1 MAPNLKSV
9 VSKNIRDHTTRT
21 VLRKAL
27 EERDGKILD
36 QSPET
41 AAMIRD
47 WESFGEK
54 RGRQSLETVDKA
66 IQEKKPDVDSMTDEE
81 LSRISIRI
89 SSVEE
94 ESGDQ
99 SDEKV
104 KDEETA
110 KFDQYKHHQFIQ
122 RWGLFQDSDGRDE
135 EWFIPDPPVLE
146 QTDAEYLC
154 DMCRH
159 IDFRVLLSQRGLPG
173 NQLPGQS
180 RISVYG
186 IPKVMDEDSH
196 CSFCRLIRKTV
207 IQDGILAD
215 VHPDDWPG
223 MQLSI
228 STLDDGPEFALRL
241 EVEFSDLDHSK
252 VSRFVIHPVQSERSQ
267 SKPLQGLVVQNDA
280 ADILRLRQWL
290 QACNKD
296 HKSAETDSTEYLK
309 PLMGTL
315 RVIDTVDNCVKEV
328 DTPCDYICLSY
339 VWGTGSQ
346 TQYTTQTKDQLSRPG
361 GLGNSVELPQTIID
375 AIKVTRELG
384 IRYIWID
391 ALCITQDDKDDKA
404 RIITNMGTIYANAM
418 LSIMASSNVN
428 PTDGLPGVRVL
439 RSKEQSIE
447 QLQGLT
453 LAVAF
458 QDARQRYFD
467 IEDNLWNTRAWTFQE
482 RVLSRRSVYFTD
494 AQMCFVCPHG
504 ACFEDTVPV
513 SDPISYTITPFND
526 HLQLT
531 SRVHNLWMR
540 IWSDP
545 TQAAY
550 INKAFA
556 TEDDMTIFIGE
567 DPTTSEASE
576 DGAPLYKSKAIPSS
590 DTIDAPLIKGYT
602 LWEAYAH
609 AVDAYT
615 KRNMT
620 WQSDAVNA
628 FIGIADLIRCGT
640 NTKFWHAMPEF
651 ALTRSLLWYPREPL
665 SRRRSPDGK
674 ILFPSWTW
682 AAWQG
687 HVTYRGRGFHNAV
700 CYAPVSMI
708 MWLKSATVDE
718 FMETFVQVERT
729 QEEIDEKRR
738 QAENSRLLLHKTD
751 LWSLLHIDCYEH
763 GWAVEH
769 NEDRNEHLFMH
780 EAYPGMKFEFPIN
793 LPDEPIV
800 ELPFEDTLYF
810 RAKAVSVRLC
820 EKPSESY
827 LSSPIQDNFIQIGV
841 NDEDRS
847 ASNRRPWQR
856 ILYHQ
861 GYRAGSL
868 SLNVSL
874 EQLNIPSTAEEVQDS
889 PVKYILVAI
898 SRDSLSYV
906 APPPIGWEMYWDGD
920 PMRMQYEILQEEWLQ
935 RRRLPDTPDESVKPS
950 TEKINETGDPRWD
963 MGRFGTTSVL
973 DVCNVLLL
981 RETRDG
987 ISERVGVG
995 KINYSAFFAAKP
1007 EPDVF
1012 YLR

>member
-9 VSKNIRDHTTRT
+9 VSRNIRDHTTRT

-27 EERDGKILD
+27 EEKDGKSLK

-41 AAMIRD
+41 AAMVRD
-47 WESFGEK
+47 WESLGQK
-54 RGRQSLETVDKA
+54 RGRQSLENHDKA
-66 IQEKKPDVDSMTDEE
+66 IQEKKPDVDGMTDEE
-81 LSRISIRI
+81 LSRISIHI

-94 ESGDQ
+94 ESGED
-99 SDEKV
+99 SDEKM

-110 KFDQYKHHQFIQ
+110 KFDEYKHHQFIH

-135 EWFIPDPPVLE
+135 EWFIPNPPVLE
-146 QTDAEYLC
+146 ETDPEYLC

-159 IDFRVLLSQRGLPG
+159 IDFKVLLSQRGLPG

-186 IPKVMDEDSH
+186 IPKVMDENSH
-196 CSFCRLIRKTV
+196 CSFCRLIRKRA
-207 IQDGILAD
+207 IHDGILTD

-228 STLDDGPEFALRL
+228 STLDDGPGFPLRL
-241 EVEFSDLDHSK
+241 QVEFSDLDRLK
-252 VSRFVIHPVQSERSQ
+252 VSRLVIHPVEPVESQ
-267 SKPLQGLVVQNDA
+267 SIPLQGLLVRKDS
-280 ADILRLRQWL
+280 ADMSRLRRWL
-290 QACNKD
+290 QTCNKD
-296 HKSAETDSTEYLK
+296 HIPAETDSTEYLK

-346 TQYTTQTKDQLSRPG
+346 TQYTTKTRDQLSKPG
-361 GLGNSVELPQTIID
+361 GLGNAELPQTILD
-375 AIKVTRELG
+375 AIKVTKELC

-404 RIITNMGTIYANAM
+404 RIISNMGTIYANAV

-428 PTDGLPGVRVL
+428 PTDGLPGVGIP
-439 RSKEQSIE
+439 RSQEQSIE
-447 QLQGLT
+447 KLQGIT

-458 QDARQRYFD
+458 QDARQRYSD
-467 IEDNLWNTRAWTFQE
+467 IEDRLWNTRAWTFQE
-482 RVLSRRSVYFTD
+482 RVLSRRSVYF
-494 AQMCFVCPHG
+494 ANSQMCFICPHG

-513 SDPISYTITPFND
+513 SGPSSYTIVPFND
-526 HLQLT
+526 QLQLT
-531 SRVHNLWMR
+531 SRIHDLWIR

-556 TEDDMTIFIGE
+556 TEDDMTIFVGE
-567 DPTTSEASE
+567 DPTTGEASE

-590 DTIDAPLIKGYT
+590 DTIDAPLIKGHT

-628 FIGIADLIRCGT
+628 FIGIADLIRRGT

-651 ALTRSLLWYPREPL
+651 ALTRSLLWYPKEPL

-674 ILFPSWTW
+674 TLFPSWSW

-687 HVTYRGRGFHNAV
+687 HVAYRGRGFHNAV
-700 CYAPVSMI
+700 CYAPASMI

-729 QEEIDEKRR
+729 QEEIDERR
-738 QAENSRLLLHKTD
+738 QQAENSRLLLHKTD

-769 NEDRNEHLFMH
+769 NEDRNQHLFVH
-780 EAYPGMKFEFPIN
+780 EAYPGMRFEFPIN

-820 EKPSESY
+820 DKPSESY
-827 LSSPIQDNFIQIGV
+827 LASPIQDNFIQIGV

-847 ASNRRPWQR
+847 ANNRRPWQR

-874 EQLNIPSTAEEVQDS
+874 EHINIPSTAEEVQNS

-898 SRDSLSYV
+898 SRDSLPYV

-935 RRRLPDTPDESVKPS
+935 RSRLPEGPDESVKPS
-950 TEKINETGDPRWD
+950 TEKVNETGDPRWD

-981 RETRDG
+981 REAKDG
-987 ISERVGVG
+987 VSERVGVG
-995 KINYSAFFAAKP
+995 KINYSAFFIAKP

-1012 YLR
+1012 YLK

>member
-27 EERDGKILD
+27 EEKDGKTLE
-36 QSPET
+36 QSREA
-41 AAMIRD
+41 AAMISD
-47 WESFGEK
+47 WEKLGEK
-54 RGRQSLETVDKA
+54 RGRQSLENVDKA
-66 IQEKKPDVDSMTDEE
+66 IQEKKPDVDGMTDEE
-81 LSRISIRI
+81 LSRISIHI
-89 SSVEE
+89 SSAEE
-94 ESGDQ
+94 ESGEK

-110 KFDQYKHHQFIQ
+110 KFDEYKHHQFIR

-135 EWFIPDPPVLE
+135 EWFTADPPVLE
-146 QTDAEYLC
+146 ETDPEYLC

-159 IDFRVLLSQRGLPG
+159 IDFKVLLSQRGLPG

-186 IPKVMDEDSH
+186 IPKVMDENSH
-196 CSFCRLIRKTV
+196 CSFCRLIRKRV
-207 IQDGILAD
+207 IQSGTLAD
-215 VHPDDWPG
+215 VHHDDWPG

-228 STLDDGPEFALRL
+228 STLDDGLEFPLRL
-241 EVEFSDLDHSK
+241 EVELSDLDRSK
-252 VSRFVIHPVQSERSQ
+252 VSRLVIHSVEKDRDQLQ
-267 SKPLQGLVVQNDA
+267 PLQGLAVQKDS
-280 ADILRLRQWL
+280 ADLSRLGVWL
-290 QACNKD
+290 QTCNKD
-296 HKSAETDSTEYLK
+296 HEPTEADSTGYLK
-309 PLMGTL
+309 PLMSTL
-315 RVIDTVDNCVKEV
+315 RVIDTVDNFVKEV
-328 DTPCDYICLSY
+328 DTPFDYICLSY

-346 TQYTTQTKDQLSRPG
+346 TQYTTKTRDQLSKPG
-361 GLGNSVELPQTIID
+361 GLGNVELPQTILD
-375 AIKVTRELG
+375 AIRVTRELG

-391 ALCITQDDKDDKA
+391 ALCIMQDDKDDKA
-404 RIITNMGTIYANAM
+404 RIISNMGTIYANAM

-428 PTDGLPGVRVL
+428 PTDGLPGVGVP
-439 RSKEQSIE
+439 RSQEQSIE
-447 QLQGLT
+447 KLQGIT

-458 QDARQRYFD
+458 QDARQKYFD
-467 IEDNLWNTRAWTFQE
+467 IEDRLWNTRAWTFQE

-494 AQMCFVCPHG
+494 SQMCFVCPHG

-513 SDPISYTITPFND
+513 SDPISYAMTPFND

-531 SRVHNLWMR
+531 SRIHNLWAR

-556 TEDDMTIFIGE
+556 TEDDMTIFVGE
-567 DPTTSEASE
+567 DPTTGEASE
-576 DGAPLYKSKAIPSS
+576 DGAPLYKYKAIPSS
-590 DTIDAPLIKGYT
+590 DTIDAPLIKGHT

-620 WQSDAVNA
+620 WQSDAVNS
-628 FIGIADLIRCGT
+628 FIGIADLIRRGT

-651 ALTRSLLWYPREPL
+651 ALTRSLLWYPKEPL

-674 ILFPSWTW
+674 ILFPSWSW

-687 HVTYRGRGFHNAV
+687 HATYRGRGFHNAV

-729 QEEIDEKRR
+729 QEEIDETRR
-738 QAENSRLLLHKTD
+738 QAESSRLLLHKTD
-751 LWSLLHIDCYEH
+751 LWSHLHIDCYEH
-763 GWAVEH
+763 GWTVEH
-769 NEDRNEHLFMH
+769 NEDRNQHLFLH
-780 EAYPGMKFEFPIN
+780 EAYPDMKFEFPIN
-793 LPDEPIV
+793 LPHEPIV

-827 LSSPIQDNFIQIGV
+827 LASPIQDNFIQIGV

-847 ASNRRPWQR
+847 ANNRRPWQR

-874 EQLNIPSTAEEVQDS
+874 EHLNIPSTTEEVKNC
-889 PVKYILVAI
+889 PVKYFLVAI

-906 APPPIGWEMYWDGD
+906 SPPPIGWEMYWDGD

-935 RRRLPDTPDESVKPS
+935 RRRLPEAPDESVKPS
-950 TEKINETGDPRWD
+950 SEKVNETGDPRWD

-981 RETRDG
+981 REARG
-987 ISERVGVG
+987 GVSERVGVG
-995 KINYSAFFAAKP
+995 KINYSAFFAGKP

>member
-9 VSKNIRDHTTRT
+9 VSRNIRDHTTRT

-27 EERDGKILD
+27 EEKDGKSLK

-41 AAMIRD
+41 AAMVRD
-47 WESFGEK
+47 WESLGQK
-54 RGRQSLETVDKA
+54 RGRQSLENHDKA
-66 IQEKKPDVDSMTDEE
+66 IQEKKPDVDGMTDEE
-81 LSRISIRI
+81 LSRISIHI
-89 SSVEE
+89 SSIEE
-94 ESGDQ
+94 ESGEH
-99 SDEKV
+99 SDEKM
-104 KDEETA
+104 KDEETT
-110 KFDQYKHHQFIQ
+110 KFDEYKHHQFIH

-146 QTDAEYLC
+146 ETDPEYLC

-159 IDFRVLLSQRGLPG
+159 IDFKILLSQRGLPG

-186 IPKVMDEDSH
+186 IPKVMDENSH
-196 CSFCRLIRKTV
+196 CSFCRLIRKRA
-207 IQDGILAD
+207 IHDGILTD

-228 STLDDGPEFALRL
+228 STLDDGPGFPLRL
-241 EVEFSDLDHSK
+241 QVEFSDLDRLK
-252 VSRFVIHPVQSERSQ
+252 VSRLVIHPVEPVESQ
-267 SKPLQGLVVQNDA
+267 SMPLQGLLVRKDS
-280 ADILRLRQWL
+280 ADMSRLRGWL
-290 QACNKD
+290 QTCKKD
-296 HKSAETDSTEYLK
+296 HKPAETDSTEYLK

-346 TQYTTQTKDQLSRPG
+346 TQYTTKTRDQLSKPG
-361 GLGNSVELPQTIID
+361 GLGNVGLPQTILD
-375 AIKVTRELG
+375 AIKVTKQLG
-384 IRYIWID
+384 IRYLWID
-391 ALCITQDDKDDKA
+391 ALCITQDEKDDKA
-404 RIITNMGTIYANAM
+404 RVISNMGTIYANAV

-428 PTDGLPGVRVL
+428 PTDGLPGVGIP
-439 RSKEQSIE
+439 RSQEQSIE
-447 QLQGLT
+447 KLQGIT

-458 QDARQRYFD
+458 QDARQRYSD
-467 IEDNLWNTRAWTFQE
+467 IEDRLWNTRAWTFQE
-482 RVLSRRSVYFTD
+482 RVLSRRSVYF
-494 AQMCFVCPHG
+494 ANSQMCFICPHG

-513 SDPISYTITPFND
+513 SGPNSYTIVPFND
-526 HLQLT
+526 QLQLT
-531 SRVHNLWMR
+531 SRIHDLWIR

-556 TEDDMTIFIGE
+556 TEDDMTIFVGE
-567 DPTTSEASE
+567 DPTTGEASE

-590 DTIDAPLIKGYT
+590 DTIDAPLIKGHT
-602 LWEAYAH
+602 LWKH
-609 AVDAYT
+609 
-615 KRNMT
+615 
-620 WQSDAVNA
+620 
-628 FIGIADLIRCGT
+628 LIHRGT

-651 ALTRSLLWYPREPL
+651 ALTRSLLWYPKEPL

-674 ILFPSWTW
+674 ILFPSWSW

-687 HVTYRGRGFHNAV
+687 HVAYRGRGFHNAV
-700 CYAPVSMI
+700 CYAPASMI

-729 QEEIDEKRR
+729 QEEIDERR
-738 QAENSRLLLHKTD
+738 QQAENSRLLLHKTD

-769 NEDRNEHLFMH
+769 NEDRNQHLFVH
-780 EAYPGMKFEFPIN
+780 EAYPGMRFEFPIN

-820 EKPSESY
+820 DKPSESY
-827 LSSPIQDNFIQIGV
+827 LASPIQDNFIQIGV

-847 ASNRRPWQR
+847 ANNRRPWQR

-874 EQLNIPSTAEEVQDS
+874 EHLNIPSTAEEVQNS

-898 SRDSLSYV
+898 SRDSLPRVQIHTTKSTYGSIMWIHIHSIPFHV
-906 APPPIGWEMYWDGD
+906 GFSISISTPRSPFHMFHMWKSWN
-920 PMRMQYEILQEEWLQ
+920 ILGGVRKYLDF
-935 RRRLPDTPDESVKPS
+935 LVKS
-950 TEKINETGDPRWD
+950 R
-963 MGRFGTTSVL
+963 
-973 DVCNVLLL
+973 
-981 RETRDG
+981 
-987 ISERVGVG
+987 IS
-995 KINYSAFFAAKP
+995 
-1007 EPDVF
+1007 
-1012 YLR
+1012 

>member
-9 VSKNIRDHTTRT
+9 VSRNIRDHTTRT

-27 EERDGKILD
+27 EEKDGKSLK

-41 AAMIRD
+41 AAMVRD
-47 WESFGEK
+47 WESLGQK
-54 RGRQSLETVDKA
+54 RGRQSLENHDKA
-66 IQEKKPDVDSMTDEE
+66 IQEKKPDVDGMTDEE
-81 LSRISIRI
+81 LSRISIHI

-94 ESGDQ
+94 ESGED
-99 SDEKV
+99 SDEKM

-110 KFDQYKHHQFIQ
+110 KFDEYKHHQFIH

-146 QTDAEYLC
+146 ETDPEYMC

-159 IDFRVLLSQRGLPG
+159 IDLKVLLSQRGLPG

-186 IPKVMDEDSH
+186 IPKVMDENSH
-196 CSFCRLIRKTV
+196 CSFCRLIRKRA
-207 IQDGILAD
+207 IHDGILTG

-228 STLDDGPEFALRL
+228 STLDDGPGFPLRL
-241 EVEFSDLDHSK
+241 QVEFSDLDRLK
-252 VSRFVIHPVQSERSQ
+252 VSRLVIHPVEPVESQ
-267 SKPLQGLVVQNDA
+267 SMPLQGLLVRKNS
-280 ADILRLRQWL
+280 ADMSRLRGWL
-290 QACNKD
+290 QTCNKD
-296 HKSAETDSTEYLK
+296 HKPAETDSTEYLK

-315 RVIDTVDNCVKEV
+315 RVIDTADNCVKEV

-346 TQYTTQTKDQLSRPG
+346 TQYTTKTRDQLSKPG
-361 GLGNSVELPQTIID
+361 GLGNVELPQTILD
-375 AIKVTRELG
+375 AIKVTKELG

-391 ALCITQDDKDDKA
+391 AICITQDDKDDKA
-404 RIITNMGTIYANAM
+404 RIISNMGTIYANAV

-428 PTDGLPGVRVL
+428 PTDGLPGVGIP
-439 RSKEQSIE
+439 RSQEQSIE
-447 QLQGLT
+447 KLQGVT

-458 QDARQRYFD
+458 QDARQRYSD
-467 IEDNLWNTRAWTFQE
+467 IEDRLWNTRAWTFQE
-482 RVLSRRSVYFTD
+482 RVLSRRSVYFTSS
-494 AQMCFVCPHG
+494 QMCFICPHG

-513 SDPISYTITPFND
+513 SGPNSYTIVPFND
-526 HLQLT
+526 QLQLT
-531 SRVHNLWMR
+531 SRIHDLWIR

-556 TEDDMTIFIGE
+556 TEDDMTIFVGE
-567 DPTTSEASE
+567 DPTTGEASE
-576 DGAPLYKSKAIPSS
+576 DGAPLYRSKAIPSS
-590 DTIDAPLIKGYT
+590 DTIDAPLIKGHT

-628 FIGIADLIRCGT
+628 FIGIADLIRRGT

-651 ALTRSLLWYPREPL
+651 ALTRSLLWYPKEPL

-674 ILFPSWTW
+674 ILFPSWSW

-687 HVTYRGRGFHNAV
+687 HVAYRGRGFHNAV
-700 CYAPVSMI
+700 CYAPASMI

-729 QEEIDEKRR
+729 QEEIDERR
-738 QAENSRLLLHKTD
+738 QQAENSRLLLHKTD

-769 NEDRNEHLFMH
+769 NEDRNQHLFVH
-780 EAYPGMKFEFPIN
+780 EAYPGMRFEFPIN

-820 EKPSESY
+820 DKPSESY
-827 LSSPIQDNFIQIGV
+827 LASPIQDNFIQIGV

-847 ASNRRPWQR
+847 ANNRRPWQR

-874 EQLNIPSTAEEVQDS
+874 EHLNIPSTAEEVQNS

-898 SRDSLSYV
+898 SRDSLPY
-906 APPPIGWEMYWDGD
+906 
-920 PMRMQYEILQEEWLQ
+920 YEILQEEWLQ
-935 RRRLPDTPDESVKPS
+935 RSRLPEGPDESVKPS
-950 TEKINETGDPRWD
+950 TEKVNETGDPRWD

-981 RETRDG
+981 REAKDG
-987 ISERVGVG
+987 VSERVGVG
-995 KINYSAFFAAKP
+995 KINYSAFFIAKP

-1012 YLR
+1012 YLK

>member
-27 EERDGKILD
+27 EEKDGKTLE
-36 QSPET
+36 QSRET
-41 AAMIRD
+41 AAMISD
-47 WESFGEK
+47 WEKLGEK
-54 RGRQSLETVDKA
+54 RGRQSLENVDKA
-66 IQEKKPDVDSMTDEE
+66 IQEKKPDVDGLTDEE
-81 LSRISIRI
+81 LSRIGIHI
-89 SSVEE
+89 SSAEE
-94 ESGDQ
+94 ESGEK

-110 KFDQYKHHQFIQ
+110 KFDEYKHHQFIR

-135 EWFIPDPPVLE
+135 EWFIADPPVLE
-146 QTDAEYLC
+146 ETDPEYLC

-159 IDFRVLLSQRGLPG
+159 IDFKVLLSQRGLPG

-186 IPKVMDEDSH
+186 IPKVMDENSH
-196 CSFCRLIRKTV
+196 CSFCRLIRKRI
-207 IQDGILAD
+207 IQSETLAD

-228 STLDDGPEFALRL
+228 STLDDGLEFPLRL
-241 EVEFSDLDHSK
+241 EVELSDLDRSK
-252 VSRFVIHPVQSERSQ
+252 VSRLVIHSVENDRDQLQ
-267 SKPLQGLVVQNDA
+267 PLQGLAVQKDS
-280 ADILRLRQWL
+280 ADLSRLGVWL
-290 QACNKD
+290 QTCNKD
-296 HKSAETDSTEYLK
+296 HEATEADSTGYLK
-309 PLMGTL
+309 PLMSTL

-328 DTPCDYICLSY
+328 DTPFDYICLSY

-346 TQYTTQTKDQLSRPG
+346 TQYTTKTRDQLSKPG
-361 GLGNSVELPQTIID
+361 GLGNVELPQTILD
-375 AIKVTRELG
+375 AIRVTRELG

-391 ALCITQDDKDDKA
+391 ALCIMQDDKDDKA
-404 RIITNMGTIYANAM
+404 RIISNMGTIYANAV

-428 PTDGLPGVRVL
+428 PTDGLPGVGVP
-439 RSKEQSIE
+439 RSQEQSIE
-447 QLQGLT
+447 KLQGIT

-458 QDARQRYFD
+458 QDARQKYFD
-467 IEDNLWNTRAWTFQE
+467 IEDRLWNTRAWTFQE
-482 RVLSRRSVYFTD
+482 RVLSKRSVYFTD
-494 AQMCFVCPHG
+494 SQMCFVCPHG

-513 SDPISYTITPFND
+513 SDPISYTMTPFND

-531 SRVHNLWMR
+531 SRIHNLWAR

-556 TEDDMTIFIGE
+556 TEDDMTIFVGE
-567 DPTTSEASE
+567 DPTTGEASE
-576 DGAPLYKSKAIPSS
+576 DGAPLYKYKAIPSS
-590 DTIDAPLIKGYT
+590 DTIDAPLIKGHT

-628 FIGIADLIRCGT
+628 FIGIADLIRRGT

-651 ALTRSLLWYPREPL
+651 GLTRSLLWYPKEPL

-674 ILFPSWTW
+674 ILFPSWSW

-687 HVTYRGRGFHNAV
+687 HATYRGRGFHNAV

-729 QEEIDEKRR
+729 QEEIDETRR
-738 QAENSRLLLHKTD
+738 QAESSRLLLHKTD

-763 GWAVEH
+763 GWTVEH
-769 NEDRNEHLFMH
+769 NEDRNQHLFLH
-780 EAYPGMKFEFPIN
+780 EAYPDMKFEFPIN
-793 LPDEPIV
+793 LPHEPIV

-827 LSSPIQDNFIQIGV
+827 LASPIQENFIQIGV

-847 ASNRRPWQR
+847 ANNRRPWQR

-868 SLNVSL
+868 SLNISL
-874 EQLNIPSTAEEVQDS
+874 EHLNIPSTTEEVQNS
-889 PVKYILVAI
+889 AVKYILVAI
-898 SRDSLSYV
+898 SRDSLPYV

-935 RRRLPDTPDESVKPS
+935 RRRLPEAPDESVKPS
-950 TEKINETGDPRWD
+950 TEKVNETGDPRWD

-981 RETRDG
+981 REARDG
-987 ISERVGVG
+987 VSERVGVG

-1012 YLR
+1012 YSR

>member
-9 VSKNIRDHTTRT
+9 VSRNIRDHTTRT

-27 EERDGKILD
+27 EEKDGKSLK

-41 AAMIRD
+41 AAMVRD
-47 WESFGEK
+47 WESLGQK
-54 RGRQSLETVDKA
+54 RGRQSLENHDKA
-66 IQEKKPDVDSMTDEE
+66 IQEKKPDVDGMTDEE
-81 LSRISIRI
+81 LSRISIHI
-89 SSVEE
+89 SSIEE
-94 ESGDQ
+94 ESGEH
-99 SDEKV
+99 SDEKM
-104 KDEETA
+104 KDEETT
-110 KFDQYKHHQFIQ
+110 KFDEYKHHQFIH

-146 QTDAEYLC
+146 ETDPEYLC

-159 IDFRVLLSQRGLPG
+159 IDFKILLSQRGLPG

-186 IPKVMDEDSH
+186 IPKVMDENSH
-196 CSFCRLIRKTV
+196 CSFCRLIRKRA
-207 IQDGILAD
+207 IHDGILTD

-228 STLDDGPEFALRL
+228 STLDDGPGFPLRL
-241 EVEFSDLDHSK
+241 QVEFSDLDRLK
-252 VSRFVIHPVQSERSQ
+252 VSRLVIHPVEPVESQ
-267 SKPLQGLVVQNDA
+267 SMPLQGLLVRKDS
-280 ADILRLRQWL
+280 ADMSRLRGWL
-290 QACNKD
+290 QTCKKD
-296 HKSAETDSTEYLK
+296 HKPAETDSTEYLK

-346 TQYTTQTKDQLSRPG
+346 TQYTTKTRDQLSKPG
-361 GLGNSVELPQTIID
+361 GLGNVGLPQTILD
-375 AIKVTRELG
+375 AIKVTKQLG
-384 IRYIWID
+384 IRYLWID
-391 ALCITQDDKDDKA
+391 ALCITQDEKDDKA
-404 RIITNMGTIYANAM
+404 RVISNMGTIYANAV

-428 PTDGLPGVRVL
+428 PTDGLPGVGIP
-439 RSKEQSIE
+439 RSQEQSIE
-447 QLQGLT
+447 KLQGIT

-458 QDARQRYFD
+458 QDARQRYSD
-467 IEDNLWNTRAWTFQE
+467 IEDRLWNTRAWTFQE
-482 RVLSRRSVYFTD
+482 RVLSRRSVYF
-494 AQMCFVCPHG
+494 ANSQMCFICPHG

-513 SDPISYTITPFND
+513 SGPNSYTIVPFND
-526 HLQLT
+526 QLQLT
-531 SRVHNLWMR
+531 SRIHDLWIR

-556 TEDDMTIFIGE
+556 TEDDMTIFVGE
-567 DPTTSEASE
+567 DPTTGEASE

-590 DTIDAPLIKGYT
+590 DTIDAPLIKGHT

-628 FIGIADLIRCGT
+628 FIGIADLIHRGT

-651 ALTRSLLWYPREPL
+651 ALTRSLLWYPKEPL

-674 ILFPSWTW
+674 ILFPSWSW

-687 HVTYRGRGFHNAV
+687 HVAYRGRGFHNAV
-700 CYAPVSMI
+700 CYAPASMI

-729 QEEIDEKRR
+729 QEEIDERR
-738 QAENSRLLLHKTD
+738 QQAENSRLLLHKTD

-769 NEDRNEHLFMH
+769 NEDRNQHLFVH
-780 EAYPGMKFEFPIN
+780 EAYPGMRFEFPIN

-820 EKPSESY
+820 DKPSESY
-827 LSSPIQDNFIQIGV
+827 LASPIQDNFIQIGV

-847 ASNRRPWQR
+847 ANNRRPWQR

-874 EQLNIPSTAEEVQDS
+874 EHLNIPSTAEEVQNS

-898 SRDSLSYV
+898 SRDSLPRVQIHTTKSTYGSIMWIHIHSIPFHV
-906 APPPIGWEMYWDGD
+906 GFSISISTPRSPFHMFHMWKSWN
-920 PMRMQYEILQEEWLQ
+920 ILGGVRKYLDF
-935 RRRLPDTPDESVKPS
+935 LVKS
-950 TEKINETGDPRWD
+950 R
-963 MGRFGTTSVL
+963 
-973 DVCNVLLL
+973 
-981 RETRDG
+981 
-987 ISERVGVG
+987 IS
-995 KINYSAFFAAKP
+995 
-1007 EPDVF
+1007 
-1012 YLR
+1012 

>member
-9 VSKNIRDHTTRT
+9 VSRNIRDHTTRT

-27 EERDGKILD
+27 EEKDGKSLK

-41 AAMIRD
+41 AAMVRD
-47 WESFGEK
+47 WESLGQK
-54 RGRQSLETVDKA
+54 RGRQSLENHDKA
-66 IQEKKPDVDSMTDEE
+66 IQEKKPDVDGMTDEE
-81 LSRISIRI
+81 LSRISIHI

-94 ESGDQ
+94 ESGED
-99 SDEKV
+99 SDEKM

-110 KFDQYKHHQFIQ
+110 KFDEYKHHQFIH

-146 QTDAEYLC
+146 ETDPEYLC

-159 IDFRVLLSQRGLPG
+159 IDFKVLLSQRGLPG

-186 IPKVMDEDSH
+186 IPKVMGENSH
-196 CSFCRLIRKTV
+196 CSFCRLIRKRA
-207 IQDGILAD
+207 IHDGILTD

-228 STLDDGPEFALRL
+228 STLDDGPGFPLRL
-241 EVEFSDLDHSK
+241 QVEFSDLDRLK
-252 VSRFVIHPVQSERSQ
+252 VSRLVIHPVESVESQ
-267 SKPLQGLVVQNDA
+267 SMPLQGLLVRKDS
-280 ADILRLRQWL
+280 ADMSRLRGWL
-290 QACNKD
+290 QTCNKD

-346 TQYTTQTKDQLSRPG
+346 TQYTTKTRDQLSKPG
-361 GLGNSVELPQTIID
+361 GLGNVELPQTILD
-375 AIKVTRELG
+375 AIKVTKELG

-404 RIITNMGTIYANAM
+404 RIIFNMGTIYANAV

-428 PTDGLPGVRVL
+428 PTDGLPGVGIP
-439 RSKEQSIE
+439 RSQEQSIE
-447 QLQGLT
+447 KLQGIT

-458 QDARQRYFD
+458 QDARQRYSD
-467 IEDNLWNTRAWTFQE
+467 IEDRLWNTRAWTFQE
-482 RVLSRRSVYFTD
+482 RVLSRRSVYFTSS
-494 AQMCFVCPHG
+494 QMCFICPHG

-513 SDPISYTITPFND
+513 SGPNSYTIVPFND
-526 HLQLT
+526 QLQLT
-531 SRVHNLWMR
+531 SRIHDLWIR

-556 TEDDMTIFIGE
+556 TEDDMTIFVGE
-567 DPTTSEASE
+567 DPTTGEASE

-590 DTIDAPLIKGYT
+590 DTIDAPLIKGHT

-628 FIGIADLIRCGT
+628 FIGIADLIRRGT

-651 ALTRSLLWYPREPL
+651 ALTRSLLWYPKEPL

-674 ILFPSWTW
+674 ILFPSWSW

-687 HVTYRGRGFHNAV
+687 HVAYRGRGFHNAV
-700 CYAPVSMI
+700 CYAPASMI

-729 QEEIDEKRR
+729 QEEIDERR
-738 QAENSRLLLHKTD
+738 QQAENSRLLLHKTD

-769 NEDRNEHLFMH
+769 NEDRNQHLFVH
-780 EAYPGMKFEFPIN
+780 EAYPGMRFEFPMD

-820 EKPSESY
+820 DKPSESY
-827 LSSPIQDNFIQIGV
+827 LASPIQDNFIQIGV

-847 ASNRRPWQR
+847 ANNRRPWQR

-874 EQLNIPSTAEEVQDS
+874 EHLNIPSTAEEVQNS

-898 SRDSLSYV
+898 SRDSLPYV

-935 RRRLPDTPDESVKPS
+935 RSRLPEGPDESVKPS
-950 TEKINETGDPRWD
+950 TEKVNETGEPRWD
-963 MGRFGTTSVL
+963 LGRFGTTSVL

-981 RETRDG
+981 REARDG
-987 ISERVGVG
+987 VSERVGVG
-995 KINYSAFFAAKP
+995 KINYSAFFGAKP

-1012 YLR
+1012 YLK

>member
-1 MAPNLKSV
+1 MAPNLRSV
-9 VSKNIRDHTTRT
+9 VSRNIRDHTTRT
-21 VLRKAL
+21 VLRKVL
-27 EERDGKILD
+27 EEKDGKSLE

-41 AAMIRD
+41 AAMVRD
-47 WESFGEK
+47 WESLGQKRGKQSRENHDKAVQEK
-54 RGRQSLETVDKA
+54 R
-66 IQEKKPDVDSMTDEE
+66 PDVDGMTDEE
-81 LSRISIRI
+81 LSRISIHI
-89 SSVEE
+89 SSVKE
-94 ESGDQ
+94 ESGEH
-99 SDEKV
+99 SDEKM

-110 KFDQYKHHQFIQ
+110 KFGEYKHHQFIR

-135 EWFIPDPPVLE
+135 EWFIPYPPVLE
-146 QTDAEYLC
+146 ETDPTYLC

-180 RISVYG
+180 RISVWG
-186 IPKVMDEDSH
+186 IPKIMDENSH
-196 CSFCRLIRKTV
+196 CSFCRLIRKRV

-215 VHPDDWPG
+215 VHPDNWPG

-228 STLDDGPEFALRL
+228 STLDDGPWFPLRL
-241 EVEFSDLDHSK
+241 EVEFSDLDRSK
-252 VSRFVIHPVQSERSQ
+252 VSRLVIHPVESVESQ
-267 SKPLQGLVVQNDA
+267 SKPLRGLVVQKDS
-280 ADILRLRQWL
+280 ADISRLRGWL
-290 QACNKD
+290 HTCNKD
-296 HKSAETDSTEYLK
+296 HKSTETDSTEYLK

-328 DTPCDYICLSY
+328 HTPCDYICLSY

-346 TQYTTQTKDQLSRPG
+346 TQYTTKTRDQLSKPG
-361 GLGNSVELPQTIID
+361 GLDNVELPQTILD

-391 ALCITQDDKDDKA
+391 ALCIMQDDNDDKA
-404 RIITNMGTIYANAM
+404 KIISNMGGIYANAI
-418 LSIMASSNVN
+418 LSLMASSNVN
-428 PTDGLPGVRVL
+428 PTDGLPGVGVPRAH
-439 RSKEQSIE
+439 EQIIE
-447 QLQGLT
+447 KLQGIT

-458 QDARQRYFD
+458 QDARQRYSD
-467 IEDNLWNTRAWTFQE
+467 IEDKLWNTRAWTFQE
-482 RVLSRRSVYFTD
+482 RVLSRRSVYFTES
-494 AQMCFVCPHG
+494 QMCFVCPHG
-504 ACFEDTVPV
+504 ASFEDTVPV
-513 SDPISYTITPFND
+513 DPISYMITPFND
-526 HLQLT
+526 QLRLT
-531 SRVHNLWMR
+531 SRIYDLWTR

-545 TQAAY
+545 TQAGY

-556 TEDDMTIFIGE
+556 TEDDMTIFVGE
-567 DPTTSEASE
+567 DPATGEASE
-576 DGAPLYKSKAIPSS
+576 DGAPLYKYKAIPSS
-590 DTIDAPLIKGYT
+590 DTIDAPLIKGHT
-602 LWEAYAH
+602 LWEAYSH

-615 KRNMT
+615 KRKMT
-620 WQSDAVNA
+620 WQSDTVNA
-628 FIGIADLIRCGT
+628 FIGIADLIRRGT

-651 ALTRSLLWYPREPL
+651 ALTRSLLWYPKEPL

-674 ILFPSWTW
+674 TLFPSWSW

-708 MWLKSATVDE
+708 LWLKSATVDE

-738 QAENSRLLLHKTD
+738 QVEGSRLLLHKTD
-751 LWSLLHIDCYEH
+751 LWSLLHIDWYEH

-769 NEDRNEHLFMH
+769 NEDRNQHLFVH
-780 EAYPGMKFEFPIN
+780 DAYPGMKFEFPIN
-793 LPDEPIV
+793 LPNEPIM
-800 ELPFEDTLYF
+800 ELPFDDTLYF

-820 EKPSESY
+820 DKPSESY
-827 LSSPIQDNFIQIGV
+827 LASPIQDNFIQIGV

-847 ASNRRPWQR
+847 ANNRRPWQR

-868 SLNVSL
+868 SLNVTL
-874 EQLNIPSTAEEVQDS
+874 EHLNIPSTAEEAKNS

-898 SRDSLSYV
+898 SLDSLPYV

-920 PMRMQYEILQEEWLQ
+920 PMRMQYEILQKEWLQ
-935 RRRLPDTPDESVKPS
+935 RGRLPEGPDESVKPS
-950 TEKINETGDPRWD
+950 SEKVNETGDPRWD

-981 RETRDG
+981 REARDG
-987 ISERVGVG
+987 VSERVGVG
-995 KINYSAFFAAKP
+995 KVNYSAFFAAKP

-1012 YLR
+1012 YLK

>member
-1 MAPNLKSV
+1 MMAPNLKSV

-27 EERDGKILD
+27 EEKDGKSLD

-47 WESFGEK
+47 WESLGDK

-66 IQEKKPDVDSMTDEE
+66 IEEKKPDVDGMTDEE
-81 LSRISIRI
+81 LSRISIHI

-94 ESGDQ
+94 ESGDH
-99 SDEKV
+99 SDEKI

-110 KFDQYKHHQFIQ
+110 KFDEYKHHQFIQ

-135 EWFIPDPPVLE
+135 EWFIQDPPVLE
-146 QTDAEYLC
+146 ETDPEYLC

-159 IDFRVLLSQRGLPG
+159 IDFKVLLSQRGLPG

-186 IPKVMDEDSH
+186 IPNVMDENSH
-196 CSFCRLIRKTV
+196 CSFCRLIRKRV

-228 STLDDGPEFALRL
+228 STLDNGPEFPLRV
-241 EVEFSDLDHSK
+241 EVEFSDLDRSK
-252 VSRFVIHPVQSERSQ
+252 ASRLVIHPVESGESQ
-267 SKPLQGLVVQNDA
+267 PKPLQGFM
-280 ADILRLRQWL
+280 
-290 QACNKD
+290 
-296 HKSAETDSTEYLK
+296 

-315 RVIDTVDNCVKEV
+315 RVIDTIDNCVKEV
-328 DTPCDYICLSY
+328 NTPCDYICLSY

-346 TQYTTQTKDQLSRPG
+346 PQYTTKTREQLSKSG
-361 GLGNSVELPQTIID
+361 GLGNVELPQTILD
-375 AIKVTRELG
+375 AIRVAKELD

-404 RIITNMGTIYANAM
+404 KIITNMGTIYANAM

-428 PTDGLPGVRVL
+428 PTDGLPGVGVP
-439 RSKEQSIE
+439 RSEEQSIE
-447 QLQGLT
+447 KLQGLT

-458 QDARQRYFD
+458 QDARHKYFN
-467 IEDNLWNTRAWTFQE
+467 IEDKLWNTRAWTFQE

-494 AQMCFVCPHG
+494 SQMCFVCPHG

-513 SDPISYTITPFND
+513 SDPSSYTITPFND

-531 SRVHNLWMR
+531 SRIHSLWVR

-556 TEDDMTIFIGE
+556 TEDGMTIFVGE
-567 DPTTSEASE
+567 DPTTGEASE

-628 FIGIADLIRCGT
+628 FIGIADLIRRGT

-651 ALTRSLLWYPREPL
+651 ALTRSLLWYPKQPL

-674 ILFPSWTW
+674 NLFPSWSW

-729 QEEIDEKRR
+729 QEEIEERRR
-738 QAENSRLLLHKTD
+738 QAEASRLLLHKTD

-769 NEDRNEHLFMH
+769 NEDRNQHLFVH
-780 EAYPGMKFEFPIN
+780 DAYPGMKFEFPIN

-810 RAKAVSVRLC
+810 RAKAVAVRLC

-827 LSSPIQDNFIQIGV
+827 LASPIQDNFIQIGV

-847 ASNRRPWQR
+847 ANNRRPWQR

-874 EQLNIPSTAEEVQDS
+874 EELNIPSTAEEVQSS

-898 SRDSLSYV
+898 S
-906 APPPIGWEMYWDGD
+906 
-920 PMRMQYEILQEEWLQ
+920 
-935 RRRLPDTPDESVKPS
+935 
-950 TEKINETGDPRWD
+950 
-963 MGRFGTTSVL
+963 
-973 DVCNVLLL
+973 
-981 RETRDG
+981 
-987 ISERVGVG
+987 
-995 KINYSAFFAAKP
+995 
-1007 EPDVF
+1007 
-1012 YLR
+1012 

>member
-9 VSKNIRDHTTRT
+9 ISKNIRDHTTRT

-27 EERDGKILD
+27 KEKNGKSFE

-41 AAMIRD
+41 AAMVRD
-47 WESFGEK
+47 WESLGQK
-54 RGRQSLETVDKA
+54 RGRQSLETLDKA
-66 IQEKKPDVDSMTDEE
+66 KQEKKRDVDGMTDEE
-81 LSRISIRI
+81 LSRISIHI

-94 ESGDQ
+94 EDGEQ
-99 SDEKV
+99 SDEKI

-110 KFDQYKHHQFIQ
+110 KFDEYKHHQFIR

-135 EWFIPDPPVLE
+135 EWFITDPPVLE
-146 QTDAEYLC
+146 ETDPEYLC

-159 IDFRVLLSQRGLPG
+159 IDFKVLLSQRGLPG

-186 IPKVMDEDSH
+186 IPKVMDEASR
-196 CSFCRLIRKTV
+196 CSFCRLIRRRA
-207 IQDGILAD
+207 IQDEMLTD

-228 STLDDGPEFALRL
+228 STLDDGPEFPLRL
-241 EVEFSDLDHSK
+241 EVEFSDLDRSK
-252 VSRFVIHPVQSERSQ
+252 VSRLVIHPIEPMESQ
-267 SKPLQGLVVQNDA
+267 SKPLQGLVVQKDA
-280 ADILRLRQWL
+280 ADLSRLRGWL
-290 QACNKD
+290 QTCSNH
-296 HKSAETDSTEYLK
+296 HKSPETDSTEYLK
-309 PLMGTL
+309 PLNGTL
-315 RVIDTVDNCVKEV
+315 RVIDTIDHCVKEV
-328 DTPCDYICLSY
+328 ETPCDYICLSY

-346 TQYTTQTKDQLSRPG
+346 TQYTTNTRDQLSRPG
-361 GLGNSVELPQTIID
+361 GLGVELPQTILD

-404 RIITNMGTIYANAM
+404 GIITNMGTIYANAT

-428 PTDGLPGVRVL
+428 PTDGLPGVGVP
-439 RSKEQSIE
+439 RSQEQSIE
-447 QLQGLT
+447 KLQGLT

-467 IEDNLWNTRAWTFQE
+467 IEDKLWNTRAWTFQE
-482 RVLSRRSVYFTD
+482 RVLSRQSVYFTD
-494 AQMCFVCPHG
+494 SQMCFVCSHG
-504 ACFEDTVPV
+504 ACLEDTVPV

-531 SRVHNLWMR
+531 SRIHTLWIR

-545 TQAAY
+545 TQAVH

-556 TEDDMTIFIGE
+556 TEDDMTIFVGE
-567 DPTTSEASE
+567 DPTTGEASE

-590 DTIDAPLIKGYT
+590 DTIDAPLIKGHT

-628 FIGIADLIRCGT
+628 FIGIADLIRRGT

-651 ALTRSLLWYPREPL
+651 ALTRSLLWYPKEPL
-665 SRRRSPDGK
+665 SRRQSTDGK
-674 ILFPSWTW
+674 ILFPSWSW

-700 CYAPVSMI
+700 LYAPLSMI
-708 MWLKSATVDE
+708 LWLESATVDE
-718 FMETFVQVERT
+718 FMKTFVQEDMT

-738 QAENSRLLLHKTD
+738 QAEGSRLLLQKTD
-751 LWSLLHIDCYEH
+751 LWSLLHIDCYEN
-763 GWAVEH
+763 GWAVEN
-769 NEDRNEHLFMH
+769 NEERNQHLFVH

-793 LPDEPIV
+793 LPSEPIV

-827 LSSPIQDNFIQIGV
+827 LASPIQDNFIQIGV

-847 ASNRRPWQR
+847 ANYRRPWQR

-868 SLNVSL
+868 SLNVPL
-874 EQLNIPSTAEEVQDS
+874 EYLNIPSTAEEVQSS

-898 SRDSLSYV
+898 SRDSLPYI

-920 PMRMQYEILQEEWLQ
+920 VMRMQYEILQDEWLQ
-935 RRRLPDTPDESVKPS
+935 RRRLPEAPDESVKPS
-950 TEKINETGDPRWD
+950 TEKANETGDPQWD
-963 MGRFGTTSVL
+963 RGRFGTTSVL

-981 RETRDG
+981 REARG
-987 ISERVGVG
+987 GVSERVGVG
-995 KINYSAFFAAKP
+995 KINYSAFFAGKP

>member
-9 VSKNIRDHTTRT
+9 VSKNIRDHTTQT
-21 VLRKAL
+21 ILRKAL
-27 EERDGKILD
+27 EEKDGKSLE

-41 AAMIRD
+41 AAMVRD
-47 WESFGEK
+47 WEILGEK
-54 RGRQSLETVDKA
+54 RGRQGLETVDKA
-66 IQEKKPDVDSMTDEE
+66 IQEKKPDVDGMTDEE
-81 LSRISIRI
+81 LSRISIHI

-94 ESGDQ
+94 EDGEQ

-110 KFDQYKHHQFIQ
+110 KFDEYKHHQFIQ

-135 EWFIPDPPVLE
+135 EWFVTDPPILE
-146 QTDAEYLC
+146 EADPEYLC

-159 IDFRVLLSQRGLPG
+159 IDFKVLLSQRDLPG

-186 IPKVMDEDSH
+186 IPMVMDENSC
-196 CSFCRLIRKTV
+196 CSFCRLIRKRV
-207 IQDGILAD
+207 IQDGILAN
-215 VHPDDWPG
+215 VHPEDWPG

-228 STLDDGPEFALRL
+228 STLDDGPKLPLRL
-241 EVEFSDLDHSK
+241 EVEFSDLDRSK
-252 VSRFVIHPVQSERSQ
+252 VSRLVIHPVEPMESQ
-267 SKPLQGLVVQNDA
+267 SKPLQGLVVRKDS
-280 ADILRLRQWL
+280 ADISRLREWL
-290 QACNKD
+290 QTCNKD
-296 HKSAETDSTEYLK
+296 HKSTEADSTEYLK

-346 TQYTTQTKDQLSRPG
+346 TQYTTKTRGQLSKPG
-361 GLGNSVELPQTIID
+361 GLGHAELPQTVLD
-375 AIKVTRELG
+375 AIKVTKELG

-391 ALCITQDDKDDKA
+391 ALCIMQDDKDDKA
-404 RIITNMGTIYANAM
+404 RIISNMGTIYANAT

-428 PTDGLPGVRVL
+428 PTDGLPGVGVP
-439 RSKEQSIE
+439 RSQEQSIE
-447 QLQGLT
+447 TLQGLT

-458 QDARQRYFD
+458 QDARQKYSD
-467 IEDNLWNTRAWTFQE
+467 IEDKLWNTRAWTFQE

-494 AQMCFVCPHG
+494 SQMCFVCPHG

-513 SDPISYTITPFND
+513 SNPISYTITSFNE

-531 SRVHNLWMR
+531 SRIHNLWIR

-556 TEDDMTIFIGE
+556 TEDDVTIFIGE
-567 DPTTSEASE
+567 DPTTGEASE
-576 DGAPLYKSKAIPSS
+576 DGAPLYKSRAIPSS

-615 KRNMT
+615 RRNMT

-628 FIGIADLIRCGT
+628 FIGIADLIRRGT

-651 ALTRSLLWYPREPL
+651 ALTRSLLWYPKEPL

-674 ILFPSWTW
+674 ILFPSWSW

-687 HVTYRGRGFHNAV
+687 HVAYRGRGFHNAV
-700 CYAPVSMI
+700 CYEPVSMI

-718 FMETFVQVERT
+718 FMEKFVQVERT
-729 QEEIDEKRR
+729 QKEIDEKRR

-769 NEDRNEHLFMH
+769 NEDRNQHLFVH
-780 EAYPGMKFEFPIN
+780 DAYPGMKFEFPIN

-820 EKPSESY
+820 DKPSESY
-827 LSSPIQDNFIQIGV
+827 LASPIQDNFIQIGV

-847 ASNRRPWQR
+847 ANDRRPWQR

-874 EQLNIPSTAEEVQDS
+874 EHLNIPSTAEEVQSS

-898 SRDSLSYV
+898 SRDSLPYI

-920 PMRMQYEILQEEWLQ
+920 PMRMQYELLQDEWLQ
-935 RRRLPDTPDESVKPS
+935 RRRLPEAPDESVKPS
-950 TEKINETGDPRWD
+950 GEKVNETGDPRWD
-963 MGRFGTTSVL
+963 IGRFGTTTIL

-987 ISERVGVG
+987 VSERVGVG
-995 KINYSAFFAAKP
+995 KIHYLAFFAAKP